1 MEALL
6 VRMHRRI
13 KADEELSRR
22 IIADEVY
29 SKDQTEEEYSKDQSW
44 WRVSRRI
51 KADEDDSRIQEEAIK
66 SRDDRRIN
74 GVNVLPSQRRG

>member
-22 IIADEVY
+22 IIADELY
-29 SKDQTEEEYSKDQSW
+29 TKDQTDEEYSMDHS
-44 WRVSRRI
+44 
-51 KADEDDSRIQEEAIK
+51 
-66 SRDDRRIN
+66 
-74 GVNVLPSQRRG
+74 

>member
-29 SKDQTEEEYSKDQSW
+29 SKDQTEEEYSKDHS
-44 WRVSRRI
+44 
-51 KADEDDSRIQEEAIK
+51 
-66 SRDDRRIN
+66 
-74 GVNVLPSQRRG
+74 